1 MSLSEWDRDYIEHL
15 IARDQQ
21 AEEELQ
27 ASHAEYVKIWFM
39 GEDRYYWDLHSW
51 PKPRQVKTH
60 HEVMVTRCP
69 ECHTRLDL
77 SLVPAWHPPT
87 NGNHVHHSAGC
98 EFFRAEQ
105 GQWVDDYAD
114 IRRIAPTNPGSTR
127 PIPSLIRGLTMTEA
141 ALLQIMGAN
150 PSRYQMKVELD
161 DGRLVRTPLE
171 VPFPV

>member
-1 MSLSEWDRDYIEHL
+1 MSLSEWDRAYIEHL

-51 PKPRQVKTH
+51 PKPRQVKSH
-60 HEVMVTRCP
+60 HMVMIIPCP
-69 ECHTRLDL
+69 ECHTRLDM

-87 NGNHVHHSAGC
+87 DGNHVHHSAGC

-114 IRRIAPTNPGSTR
+114 IRRIAPTSSAH
-127 PIPSLIRGLTMTEA
+127 SLIRGLTVTEA
-141 ALLQIMGAN
+141 ALLQIIGAN